1 MAVRMQHVVCSACGH
16 DHNFSIPVGEALS
29 RAYGYTC
36 PETGRP
42 AAIGPRGQ
50 WERSEYAA
58 QGAVVLTPIGDA
70 AEASAP

>member
-1 MAVRMQHVVCSACGH
+1 MAIRMQRVVCSACGH
-16 DHNFSIPVGEALS
+16 DHNFSIPVGEAMS

-50 WERSEYAA
+50 WETSEYPT
-58 QGAVVLTPIGDA
+58 QGAVVLTPIGVA
-70 AEASAP
+70 AEALAP

>member
-1 MAVRMQHVVCSACGH
+1 MAVRMQRVVCSACGH
-16 DHNFSIPVGEALS
+16 DHNFSIPVGEAMS

-50 WERSEYAA
+50 WETSEYPT
-58 QGAVVLTPIGDA
+58 QGAVVLSPIGVA

>member
-1 MAVRMQHVVCSACGH
+1 MAVRMQRVVCSACGH
-16 DHNFSIPVGEALS
+16 SHIFSLPVGETMS

-42 AAIGPRGQ
+42 AAIGHRGQ
-50 WERSEYAA
+50 WETTEYPA
-58 QGAVVLTPIGDA
+58 QGAVELSPIGVA